1 MAKVKITGHASGS
14 GVITVTA
21 PNTSTDRTITLP
33 DSTDTLIGTATT
45 DALTTRVNGA
55 GGRKNMIIN
64 GAMNVAQRGAS
75 QAGYTAAGY
84 YTCDRWF
91 HDKDGST
98 GTFTMTQEADA
109 PDGFKNSLK
118 VNCTTAGSSG
128 AYNAI
133 QTRLESQD
141 TAHLAYGTS
150 SAKAI
155 TLSFWV
161 KVSQTG
167 NQQMNLIHHADAGS
181 RQISFVYTINQAN
194 TWEKK
199 TVTFAGDTTRVGD
212 DDNTNGFYL
221 EWFLSSYSGRTGSSV
236 LTSWGSYTNTA
247 RFEGATISIGDSTS
261 DTWQIAGVQ
270 LEVGSVATD
279 FEYRSYGEELAL
291 CQRYYQRFGAP
302 DDAQVLSFAGMCVS
316 ASVVYFAGQTYVPMR
331 AQPSGSSVNPSN
343 FRVRNA
349 SNSGIP
355 SISSLGVSAYSPTH
369 FIATAENASGLTAG
383 HASHLFNYTGSQ
395 YGYVQLDAEL

>member
-1 MAKVKITGHASGS
+1 MAIVINGS
-14 GVITVTA
+14 GTVTGLA
-21 PNTSTDRTITLP
+21 VGGLP
-33 DSTDTLIGTATT
+33 DGTVDEGTLATDSVTAAKIPDT
-45 DALTTRVNGA
+45 VEA
-55 GGRKNMIIN
+55 GFKSGRKNLIIN
-64 GAMNVAQRGAS
+64 GAMQVAQRGTS
-75 QAGYTAAGY
+75 KTGYTAGGY

-150 SAKAI
+150 NAKAI

-181 RQISFVYTINQAN
+181 RMISFVYTINQAN

-212 DDNTNGFYL
+212 DDNTIGFYL

-236 LTSWGSYTNTA
+236 QTSWGAYTNTA

-261 DTWQIAGVQ
+261 DTWQITGVQ
-270 LEVGSVATD
+270 LEVGSTATD
-279 FEYRSYGEELAL
+279 FEGRSYGEELAL
-291 CQRYYQRFGAP
+291 CQRYFQILQ
-302 DDAQVLSFAGMCVS
+302 DNAG
-316 ASVVYFAGQTYVPMR
+316 YFAGNAV
-331 AQPSGSSVNPSN
+331 GSN
-343 FRVRNA
+343 RIDT
-349 SNSGIP
+349 GIP
-355 SISSLGVSAYSPTH
+355 LAVPLRATPSFAANGYISHRSGNANSSANQATVGSYNANSTTLKIKFGGHSVTDEVAYVISISSGALLIDS
-369 FIATAENASGLTAG
+369 
-383 HASHLFNYTGSQ
+383 
-395 YGYVQLDAEL
+395 EL